1 MKLLKTDG
9 IVIKKVD
16 HSEADRM
23 LTLFTKN
30 FGKISININGIR
42 KSKKRHL
49 NGADL
54 FGISNFIFYK
64 KDEHYILSSF
74 ELNETFFNIRKDLEK
89 LNISFHIL
97 EILNSILIE
106 NETRIG
112 LYKLLLNSFRFL
124 NKNNNPIQ
132 NYLLLNYFLTIVIKE
147 EGIMFQIEDGLYFNV
162 ENSIIN
168 DIPTCNKL
176 TETQKIII
184 SHIFDEKINDIISL
198 NPCIDDIKN
207 IISLLEGYINHH
219 LSLKINF
226 KNFF

>member
-16 HSEADRM
+16 HSEADRS

-30 FGKISININGIR
+30 FGKININISGIR

-54 FGISNFIFYK
+54 FGVSNFIFYK
-64 KDEHYILSSF
+64 KEDYYILSSF
-74 ELNETFFNIRKDLEK
+74 ELNETFFDLRKDLEK

-97 EILNSILIE
+97 EILNSVLVE

-124 NKNNNPIQ
+124 DKNNKPIK
-132 NYLLLNYFLTIVIKE
+132 NYLLLGYFLLLLIQG
-147 EGIMFQIEDGLYFNV
+147 EGIMFNINDGLYFDI

-168 DIPTCNKL
+168 DLPTFNKL
-176 TETQKIII
+176 TEIQKIII
-184 SHIFDEKINDIISL
+184 SNLFDKKINDIVSL
-198 NPCIDDIKN
+198 DPSVDDAKS
-207 IISLLEGYINHH
+207 IILLLEDYMNYH
-219 LSLKINF
+219 LNLKINF
-226 KNFF
+226 KEFF

>member
-16 HSEADRM
+16 HSEADRS

-30 FGKISININGIR
+30 FGKININISGLR

-64 KDEHYILSSF
+64 KDDYYILSSF
-74 ELNETFFNIRKDLEK
+74 ELNETFFNLRKDLEK

-97 EILNSILIE
+97 EILNSILVE
-106 NETRIG
+106 NETRIS

-124 NKNNNPIQ
+124 DKNNKPIKD
-132 NYLLLNYFLTIVIKE
+132 YLLLGYFLALLIQG
-147 EGIMFQIEDGLYFNV
+147 EGIMFNMKDGLYFDI
-162 ENSIIN
+162 ENSIIDN
-168 DIPTCNKL
+168 VPTSNRL
-176 TETQKIII
+176 TEIQKIMII
-184 SHIFDEKINDIISL
+184 HLFDEKINDIVSL
-198 NPCIDDIKN
+198 DPSIDDIKN
-207 IISLLEGYINHH
+207 IISLLEDYMNYH
-219 LSLKINF
+219 LNLKINF
-226 KNFF
+226 KEFF

>member
-16 HSEADRM
+16 HSEADRA

-30 FGKISININGIR
+30 FGKINININGIR

-74 ELNETFFNIRKDLEK
+74 ELNETFFNLRKDLEK

-97 EILNSILIE
+97 EILNSILVE
-106 NETRIG
+106 NETRTG

-124 NKNNNPIQ
+124 DKNNKPIKD
-132 NYLLLNYFLTIVIKE
+132 YLLLGYFLALLIKA
-147 EGIMFQIEDGLYFNV
+147 EGIMFNIKDGLYFNI
-162 ENSIIN
+162 ENSTI
-168 DIPTCNKL
+168 DGIPTSNKL
-176 TETQKIII
+176 TEIQKIMII
-184 SHIFDEKINDIISL
+184 HLFDEKINDIISL
-198 NPCIDDIKN
+198 DPCIDDIKN
-207 IISLLEGYINHH
+207 IILLLEDYMNYH
-219 LSLKINF
+219 LNLKINF
-226 KNFF
+226 KKYF

>member
-16 HSEADRM
+16 HSEADRA

-30 FGKISININGIR
+30 FGKININISGIR

-64 KDEHYILSSF
+64 KDEYYILSSF
-74 ELNETFFNIRKDLEK
+74 ELNETFFNLRKDLEK

-97 EILNSILIE
+97 EILNSILVE
-106 NETRIG
+106 NETRTS

-124 NKNNNPIQ
+124 DKNNKPTKD
-132 NYLLLNYFLTIVIKE
+132 YLLLGYFLALLIKE
-147 EGIMFQIEDGLYFNV
+147 EGIMFNIKDGLYFNI
-162 ENSIIN
+162 ENSIIDN
-168 DIPTCNKL
+168 IPTSNKL
-176 TETQKIII
+176 TEIQKIII
-184 SHIFDEKINDIISL
+184 IHLFDEKINDIISL
-198 NPCIDDIKN
+198 DPCIDDIKN
-207 IISLLEGYINHH
+207 IILLLEDYMNYH
-219 LSLKINF
+219 LNLKINF
-226 KNFF
+226 KKYF

>member
-16 HSEADRM
+16 HSEADRS

-30 FGKISININGIR
+30 FGKININITGIR

-64 KDEHYILSSF
+64 KDDYYILSSF
-74 ELNETFFNIRKDLEK
+74 ELSETFFNIRKDLGK

-97 EILNSILIE
+97 EILNSILVE
-106 NETRIG
+106 NETRTT

-124 NKNNNPIQ
+124 DKNSKPIK
-132 NYLLLNYFLTIVIKE
+132 NYLLLGYFLILLIKG
-147 EGIMFQIEDGLYFNV
+147 EGIIFNVKDGLYFDI

-168 DIPTCNKL
+168 DIPNFNKL
-176 TETQKIII
+176 TEIQKIII
-184 SHIFDEKINDIISL
+184 LHLLDGKISNIISL
-198 NPCIDDIKN
+198 NPSIDDIKS
-207 IISLLEGYINHH
+207 IISLLEDYMNYH
-219 LSLKINF
+219 LNLKINF
-226 KNFF
+226 KEFF

>member
-16 HSEADRM
+16 HSEADRA

-30 FGKISININGIR
+30 FGKININISGIR

-74 ELNETFFNIRKDLEK
+74 ELNETFFNLRKDLEK

-97 EILNSILIE
+97 EILNSILVE
-106 NETRIG
+106 NETRTG

-124 NKNNNPIQ
+124 DKNNKPTKD
-132 NYLLLNYFLTIVIKE
+132 YLLLGYFLALLIKE
-147 EGIMFQIEDGLYFNV
+147 EGIMFNIKDGLYFNI
-162 ENSIIN
+162 ENSIIDN
-168 DIPTCNKL
+168 MPTSNKL
-176 TETQKIII
+176 TEIQKIITI
-184 SHIFDEKINDIISL
+184 HLFDEKINDIISL
-198 NPCIDDIKN
+198 DPCIDDIKN
-207 IISLLEGYINHH
+207 IILLLEDYMNYH
-219 LSLKINF
+219 LNLKINF
-226 KNFF
+226 KKYF

>member
-16 HSEADRM
+16 HSEADRV

-30 FGKISININGIR
+30 FGKININIKGLR

-64 KDEHYILSSF
+64 KDEYYILSSF
-74 ELNETFFNIRKDLEK
+74 ELNETFFNLRKNLEK
-89 LNISFHIL
+89 INISFHIL
-97 EILNSILIE
+97 EILNSILVE

-124 NKNNNPIQ
+124 DKNNKPIKD
-132 NYLLLNYFLTIVIKE
+132 YLLLGYFLALLIKE
-147 EGIMFQIEDGLYFNV
+147 EGIMFNIKDGLYFNI

-168 DIPTCNKL
+168 NVSSSNKL
-176 TETQKIII
+176 TEIQKIMII
-184 SHIFDEKINDIISL
+184 HLFNEKINDIVSL
-198 NPCIDDIKN
+198 NPSIDDIKN
-207 IISLLEGYINHH
+207 IISLLENYMNYH
-219 LSLKINF
+219 LNLKINF
-226 KNFF
+226 KEFF